1 MGLFD
6 FFKRDSEVVPLG
18 EDGQPLDRKMVKL
31 RKTVA
36 DKRAQTYDRNEAMDQ
51 LVAMGSPNAV
61 GALLRRFDL
70 KVDPSITD
78 QEEKQRAF
86 DCIVRIGHGD
96 VGIRLAD
103 AGKATKEIDDTPLSA
118 EEKAQLGTAVV
129 KATETYCQ
137 RAESLSWPL
146 KVLRDLL
153 DDEAFQSSLLTLLS
167 KFDTEYSRNVE
178 PKINLLT
185 TLESFENDTVREHV
199 EPYLDDVNETVRFHA
214 VETVFRQRNEA
225 SLVLFLEMAEREES
239 VRVKNKIAAGLVE
252 HKWTVPAAF
261 HDRWSKTLAGT
272 KYLLKSGA
280 STLSP
285 R

>member
-6 FFKRDSEVVPLG
+6 FFKRDSEIVPLG

-31 RKTVA
+31 RRTVA

-51 LVAMGSPNAV
+51 LVAMGNPNAV
-61 GALLRRFDL
+61 AALLRRFDL
-70 KVDPSITD
+70 QVDPSITD

-103 AGKATKEIDDTPLSA
+103 AGKPAKEVDDTPLNA
-118 EEKAQLGTAVV
+118 EEKAQLGAAAV
-129 KATETYCQ
+129 KSTETYCE

-153 DDEAFQSSLLTLLS
+153 DDEAFQASLLTLLS

-185 TLESFENDTVREHV
+185 TLENFQNETVREQV

-214 VETVFRQRNEA
+214 VQTVFRQKNEA
-225 SLVLFLEMAEREES
+225 SLALFLDMAEREES

-252 HKWTVPAAF
+252 HKWTVPAAI
-261 HDRWSKTLAGT
+261 HGRWSDTLRDT
-272 KYLLKSGA
+272 KYVLKSGA
-280 STLSP
+280 NTLSP

>member
-6 FFKRDSEVVPLG
+6 FFKKDGEIALLG

-31 RKTVA
+31 RRTVA

-61 GALLRRFDL
+61 AALLRRFDL

-103 AGKATKEIDDTPLSA
+103 VGKPTKEIDDTPLSTS
-118 EEKAQLGTAVV
+118 EKAELEDAVV
-129 KATETYCQ
+129 KATETYCE

-153 DDEAFQSSLLTLLS
+153 DDEAFEARLLTILS
-167 KFDTEYSRNVE
+167 KFDTEYSRNIE

-185 TLESFENDTVREHV
+185 TLESFQNDTVRERV

-214 VETVFRQRNEA
+214 VETVFRQQNEE
-225 SLVLFLEMAEREES
+225 SLILFLEMAEREES

-252 HKWTVPAAF
+252 RKWTVPPAL
-261 HDRWSKTLAGT
+261 HDRWSDTLRDTKYDLKGGAKTLSA
-272 KYLLKSGA
+272 
-280 STLSP
+280 